1 MIDPLK
7 PDPDWSRQRAESIVR
22 HSLEEARAALEA
34 VLASADFAS
43 SLAAAGDLMSE
54 ALAAGG
60 RVFSCGNGGSLCD
73 AMHFA
78 EELSGQFRNA
88 RPALAA
94 TAIADSAHLT
104 CTANDHGFEAVFSRY
119 IEGHG
124 RPGDVLLAIST
135 SGTSA
140 NVLRAART
148 ARQLGMKVVALTGKP
163 DSPLGTLADIELCT
177 PGGRF
182 SDRVQEL
189 HIKAIHILIELI
201 EARLF
206 GAVAGDTG
214 AS

>member
-1 MIDPLK
+1 MMSRFK
-7 PDPDWSRQRAESIVR
+7 PDPNWSSDRATAIVE
-22 HSLEEARAALEA
+22 HSLAEARDALNA
-34 VLASADFAS
+34 LMARPGFAT
-43 SLAAAGDLMSE
+43 SLAATGDLISD

-78 EELSGQFRNA
+78 EELSGRFRGD

-94 TAIADSAHLT
+94 VAIADPAHLT
-104 CTANDHGFEAVFSRY
+104 CTANDYGYEAVFSRY
-119 IEGHG
+119 LEAHG

-135 SGTSA
+135 SGSSG
-140 NVLRAART
+140 NVVRAAET
-148 ARQLGMKVVALTGKP
+148 ARSGEIKVVSLTGTQK
-163 DSPLGTLADIELCT
+163 SRLAALADIDLCT

-206 GAVAGDTG
+206 GAAAGDDPDT
-214 AS
+214 